1 MGVTRVF
8 EVITW
13 AGSGPTLTW
22 YWAVF
27 DIFNILQAVAIFI
40 VYVCKR
46 DVLIALRNLFLVYFY
61 GSGRHEYLLHFKHCK
76 KHLSYH
82 KYSIGLFYF
91 ILKIKNEKDVA
102 LAGMRE
108 IHNVRVKQV
117 PLTQGKV
124 PKVCLLQ

>member
-27 DIFNILQAVAIFI
+27 DIVNILQAVAIFI

-46 DVLIALRNLFLVYFY
+46 DVLIALRNLFLSYFY
-61 GSGRHEYLLHFKHCK
+61 GNGMTIANY
-76 KHLSYH
+76 
-82 KYSIGLFYF
+82 
-91 ILKIKNEKDVA
+91 IL
-102 LAGMRE
+102 
-108 IHNVRVKQV
+108 
-117 PLTQGKV
+117 
-124 PKVCLLQ
+124 